1 MKRVGYCLL
10 IGCLLWGCQK
20 VPESQPVNETQ
31 KETIHDAKGEQ
42 TMKMIIN
49 HKTFDIELY
58 DNETVEVLYQQLP
71 ITITMDELNGNEKY
85 YYFHQSLP
93 TQTQS
98 VDHIKT
104 GDIMLYGNNCLVLF
118 YKDFQTSY
126 QYTKIG
132 HIKDTDGFAELLG
145 MNSIEITLQK

>member
-1 MKRVGYCLL
+1 MKRMGYCLL

-20 VPESQPVNETQ
+20 APESQPVNETQ
-31 KETIHDAKGEQ
+31 KETIHDTKGEQ

-98 VDHIKT
+98 VGSIQT

-145 MNSIEITLQK
+145 TNSIEITLQK

>member
-1 MKRVGYCLL
+1 MKRMGYCLL

-20 VPESQPVNETQ
+20 APESRPVNEKQ

-98 VDHIKT
+98 VGSIQT

-118 YKDFQTSY
+118 YKDFETSY

-132 HIKDTDGFAELLG
+132 HIKDTDGLAELLG
-145 MNSIEITLQK
+145 NNSIEITIQK

>member
-1 MKRVGYCLL
+1 MKRIGYCLL

-20 VPESQPVNETQ
+20 APESQPVNETQ
-31 KETIHDAKGEQ
+31 KETIHDTKGEQ

-98 VDHIKT
+98 VGSIQT

-118 YKDFQTSY
+118 YKDFETSY

-145 MNSIEITLQK
+145 TNSIEMTLQK